1 MGSEVVD
8 HKIQSMIYM
17 LRFNVQVIH
26 SRSRSG
32 VTFVG
37 SGILVVRSSESS
49 RSVGFLL
56 NLFVYIC
63 YASRLNFKLKLY
75 MFGFHQQSVTQ
86 WSRAGNRRSSNTL
99 KNPY

>member
-63 YASRLNFKLKLY
+63 YASRLKLY

>member
-63 YASRLNFKLKLY
+63 YASRLKLY

-99 KNPY
+99 KNL